1 MAGLLYVEEAY
12 YGRIGAVFLRGTA
25 FIADNWDDRIYC
37 YERDAPGSF
46 NVPAYYGRGY
56 ALSFVARMKW
66 RFRRSAFKSYL
77 RAGWS
82 STPWSDPGMKNFRQS
97 KAEVRVQ
104 LMYDF

>member
-1 MAGLLYVEEAY
+1 
-12 YGRIGAVFLRGTA
+12 
-25 FIADNWDDRIYC
+25 
-37 YERDAPGSF
+37 
-46 NVPAYYGRGY
+46 
-56 ALSFVARMKW
+56 MKW
-66 RFRRSAFKSYL
+66 RLRRSAFKSYL